1 MALPSTN
8 LSLDDIYQESTP
20 GFSSARNFSN
30 VSFKSWAQGP
40 LGSNTYTYN
49 GYGLDGSGGGV
60 PTGGNIIYNFTSTST
75 GNLIKFGDFRSKQYY
90 FDGSTFDIKYSYNNT
105 KNNIPFPPPGQ
116 NNDVNV
122 QIDCKDYSNTYNV
135 HNSFNVNV
143 PGGTSA
149 GATQM
154 PGFSPNSFPLVKNV
168 YWTINITTIPGNGI
182 GNIAFSV
189 NGTTV
194 YNAGAGGGN
203 FTWQSAGASAGTTN
217 GSGIVYDIYVT

>member
-75 GNLIKFGDFRSKQYY
+75 GNPIKFGDFRSKQYY
-90 FDGSTFDIKYSYNNT
+90 FDGTTFDIKYSYNNT
-105 KNNIPFPPPGQ
+105 LNNVMFPPPPII
-116 NNDVNV
+116 NDVNV
-122 QIDCKDYSNTYNV
+122 QVDCYDYNGVYTV
-135 HNSFNVNV
+135 HTSFAITANAA
-143 PGGTSA
+143 TSQ
-149 GATQM
+149 GAVTI
-154 PGFSPNSFPLVKNV
+154 PGFTANSSPLVKNV
-168 YWTINITTIPGNGI
+168 YWSIQVNTTPGNTI
-182 GNIAFSV
+182 SNIAFSV

-194 YNAGAGGGN
+194 YNAGGGGGN

-217 GSGIVYDIYVT
+217 GSGIVYDVYVT